1 VYGGTKVAV
10 SDGQFRLG
18 VVGAAI
24 MLVAVTTVMRFC
36 GSIDI
41 PAKPAPPVPTGN
53 QSQLLTK
60 GAATPAVYQEYL
72 ERDARSAGVRTP
84 SIEDMS
90 RKLPYRVDEA
100 RHVLEVGQPAIEIAG
115 VRLAAVREDNTIV
128 LDVTNLTT
136 SAIAYTVQ
144 SSVTPSS
151 TGCASARPI
160 LFNAMV
166 IGKGKT
172 ERRVECGWR
181 EGIALAITRVETL
194 EVPPLS
200 AWYLSMVPPRIV
212 GVEDRH
218 ARGHQPPESSE
229 KCSTIMSQAVRSGLE
244 QGQIGWRDLVDFYAR
259 HRCTTYRFPS
269 SYRSFRSDG
278 ERAIPDTAA
287 GM

>member
-24 MLVAVTTVMRFC
+24 VLVGVMTFMRFC
-36 GSIDI
+36 GSVDI
-41 PAKPAPPVPTGN
+41 PAKPAPPGPTGS

-72 ERDARSAGVRTP
+72 ERDARSAGTRTP

-115 VRLAAVREDNTIV
+115 VRLAAMREDDTLV

-136 SAIAYTVQ
+136 SSIAYTVAT
-144 SSVTPSS
+144 SVTPNL
-151 TGCASARPI
+151 TGCTAARPV

-172 ERRVECGWR
+172 ERRVECVWR
-181 EGIALAITRVETL
+181 EGIALAVTRVETL

-200 AWYLSMVPPRIV
+200 AYYLSMVPPRLV

-259 HRCTTYRFPS
+259 HRCPTYRFPS
-269 SYRSFRSDG
+269 AYRAFRSDS
-278 ERAIPDTAA
+278 ERQIPDTNA